1 VGPASSR
8 PALERVIPTS
18 DPVRPGWRLRAI
30 RRKMSFETFERTIPF
45 RPGWKREYYDGVAR
59 VRPGWSYVR
68 FLLPLAPR
76 HAPRVVGLRR
86 PTDAD
91 AGFIT
96 DAFLDAFRFAPEY
109 AEYPIA
115 AYRKKAT
122 AYVAGYFGDVRGEPS
137 PASVVVVRRGR
148 VLAAALVKERPDR
161 RPLLD
166 CVFVRPEAFR
176 RGLATA
182 VATIAVNRLAE
193 AGHAELS
200 SGAML
205 ANEPSLAWHA
215 AFGFR
220 ERAGYFVAQSRWA
233 NALHERERLEG
244 LGRLTRA
251 DDARLTAAAERWG
264 AEAERLYD
272 LPFAER
278 HPGRDD

>member
-1 VGPASSR
+1 M
-8 PALERVIPTS
+8 PTI

-30 RRKMSFETFERTIPF
+30 HRKMSLETFERTVPC
-45 RPGWKREYYDGVAR
+45 RPGWKREYYGGKAH
-59 VRPGWSYVR
+59 VRPGWAYVR
-68 FLLPLAPR
+68 FLLGLAARP
-76 HAPRVVGLRR
+76 VVRLTGSCT
-86 PTDAD
+86 PAD
-91 AGFIT
+91 AGAERLT

-109 AEYPIA
+109 ADYPMA
-115 AYRKKAT
+115 AYRKKAA
-122 AYVAGYFGDVRGEPS
+122 AYVAGYFGDARGEPS
-137 PASVVVVRRGR
+137 AASVVVVRRDR
-148 VLAAALVKERPDR
+148 VLAAALVKERPGR

-166 CVFVRPEAFR
+166 CVLVRPEAFR

-182 VATIAVNRLAE
+182 VVTAAVNRLAE
-193 AGHAELS
+193 TGHAELS

-220 ERAGYFVAQSRWA
+220 ERADYFVAQSRWA

-244 LGRLTRA
+244 LGRLTPA